1 MGLGNTA
8 YALNDLEGAKAAF
21 LLASQDY
28 PESAAAH
35 NNLAF
40 VLADLGQIDE
50 ALIAANRSVNIGGAL
65 LDQSKATLKNIE
77 LKDFHRGI

>member
-1 MGLGNTA
+1 M
-8 YALNDLEGAKAAF
+8 
-21 LLASQDY
+21 
-28 PESAAAH
+28 
-35 NNLAF
+35 
-40 VLADLGQIDE
+40 LADLGQIDE